1 MNDNL
6 RNLIPDALK
15 NVKLSRVSPPPTRD
29 TKQLPYGSLDAGQ
42 FELFC
47 CELLSR
53 TIDRDGMRFRIIR
66 IEPLAGD
73 GKKQYGADIFV
84 ERANSEESWVELFEV
99 KRVERFDRSVFRTAV
114 DRFADNREK
123 WGYDIRKFVVISSE
137 RLDADLIIDMK
148 SHMDRHPVPGVVID
162 IWSATKLD
170 QMLSGCESLVF
181 KYFHPAW
188 TEILFG
194 EKAREHYE
202 KYGIYEFDESA
213 SWVNYDGPSEVEIGD
228 AVTIQNDHVKI
239 HGFLPTLRS
248 VSASCLVELRN
259 GRFSHVLMTLNH
271 RDLVGRYFVNPGAPL
286 DNDLRDFL
294 LPYYGEPSMWF
305 CDIGN
310 CRLKISEAEARD
322 LCNAFDR
329 FAARYMKR
337 LQAHEA
343 SWRSE
348 EFSVYE
354 GIGYS
359 VPLMTVKR
367 GLWRLLLAFA
377 DAHDVFETDTEWS
390 MFESSGTAYLKVMTR
405 QQSERFD
412 PGFHVFIRPT
422 KANPLYQSFDYPD
435 TDVLLAWCPPQD
447 LGLDQFEGK
456 VGPRYYWDVATTYEW
471 MVDEL
476 IPAALKWD
484 QSRQHQ
490 PVRWQIFKPRRSKS
504 RNRPETFDIDNYI
517 RSCRHGK
524 IENTGEIDTVEKLL
538 AAARRLQSF
547 FSSRRRTVYV
557 SKENYKLAFSA
568 LGTIMKHSSCDDFG
582 YLHGN
587 LGYLRDVHDMPSLT
601 QAVVEH
607 AATWNDYC
615 ANNFKMDCLFRCF
628 NAVLDS
634 GTCRLNAVEIQDVAK
649 QLDRLLQLMRQV
661 KLLDRQQ
668 KRLAAPH

>member
-1 MNDNL
+1 MNDNF

-15 NVKLSRVSPPPTRD
+15 NVKLSRNSLPPTRD

-47 CELLSR
+47 CELLNR
-53 TIDRDGMRFRIIR
+53 NIERDGMKSRIIR

-84 ERANSEESWVELFEV
+84 ETANQEDSWVELFEV
-99 KRVERFDRSVFRTAV
+99 KRVEKFDRSVFRTAA
-114 DRFADNREK
+114 DRFAKNREK

-148 SHMDRHPVPGVVID
+148 SHPDRHSVPGVAID

-181 KYFHPAW
+181 KYFHPVW

-202 KYGIYEFDESA
+202 KYGIYEFNESS
-213 SWVNYDGPSEVEIGD
+213 SWMNYDGPSEVEIGD
-228 AVTIQNDHVKI
+228 TVTIRNDHVKI
-239 HGFLPTLRS
+239 YGFLPTLRS
-248 VSASCLVELRN
+248 GSASCLVELRN

-271 RDLVGRYFVNPGAPL
+271 RDLVERYFVNPGAPL

-310 CRLKISEAEARD
+310 CRLKISEAEARN

-329 FAARYMKR
+329 YAARYMKR

-343 SWRSE
+343 IWRSE
-348 EFSVYE
+348 AFSIYE
-354 GIGYS
+354 GIGS
-359 VPLMTVKR
+359 AVPLMTVNR
-367 GLWRLLLAFA
+367 GLWRVLLAFA
-377 DAHDVFETDTEWS
+377 NAHDVFKTDTEWS

-422 KANPLYQSFDYPD
+422 KADPLCQSFEYPD

-447 LGLDQFEGK
+447 FGLNQFEEK

-484 QSRQHQ
+484 QSKQHQ
-490 PVRWQIFKPRRSKS
+490 PVRWKIFKRGKSKA
-504 RNRPETFDIDNYI
+504 RNHPESFDINNYI

-524 IENTGEIDTVEKLL
+524 IENTGDIDTAEKLL
-538 AAARRLQSF
+538 TVTRRLQSF
-547 FSSRRRTVYV
+547 FSSRRSTVYV
-557 SKENYKLAFSA
+557 SRENYKLAFSA
-568 LGTIMKHSSCDDFG
+568 LGTVIEYSSCDNFG

-587 LGYLRDVHDMPSLT
+587 LDYLKNARDMPSLT
-601 QAVVEH
+601 RAVIEH
-607 AATWNDYC
+607 AAAWNDYC
-615 ANNFKMDCLFRCF
+615 ANNFKMDHLFRCF
-628 NAVLDS
+628 DAVLDS
-634 GTCRLNAVEIQDVAK
+634 GTCRLNAVEIRDVAK
-649 QLDRLLQLMRQV
+649 QLDPLVQLMRQV
-661 KLLDRQQ
+661 QLLDRQQ